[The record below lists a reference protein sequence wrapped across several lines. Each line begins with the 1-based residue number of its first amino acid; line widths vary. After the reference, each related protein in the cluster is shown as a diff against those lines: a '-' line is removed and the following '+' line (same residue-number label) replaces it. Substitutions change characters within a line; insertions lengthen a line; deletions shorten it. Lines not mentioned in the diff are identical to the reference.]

1 VAQKRHEQDVPQK
14 NEDASPFSE
23 RDDGM
28 RSIFVVS
35 VFPVSEH
42 HDDAP
47 RNALFPHPRTRPASP
62 PSEQKNKT
70 RQPLFTFFTFAS
82 PFRIGNPLKKTAH
95 EVDASCP
102 PIG

>member
-1 VAQKRHEQDVPQK
+1 
-14 NEDASPFSE
+14 
-23 RDDGM
+23 M

-47 RNALFPHPRTRPASP
+47 RNALFPHPQTRPTSS
-62 PSEQKNKT
+62 PSEQKNET

-82 PFRIGNPLKKTAH
+82 SFRIGNPLKKTAH
-95 EVDASCP
+95 EVDASSP